1 VFEMG
6 WVKTRRKCEKKEID
20 EEGDEEG

>member
-1 VFEMG
+1 LKWDGLKQEENV
-6 WVKTRRKCEKKEID
+6 EKKEID